1 VYMDKITEAISHFVG
16 LFEITLEQARLRK
29 AYDEFKAAQAVE
41 EETPELASQTVNVDA
56 GYNLK
61 DFVPSIEYSPVPP
74 KLVLSTPWSD
84 FQFVPPDIPAIPQPD
99 AAYPGFLLP
108 PEAYPMGSAPS
119 RLILPHIEPPGS
131 VAVLINQ
138 EVRLSDNDYTG
149 AGGHGLKFSPAA
161 ADHAAEMATLLG
173 AAADLSPIDDL
184 EMPGS
189 SEEIVAVIKTA
200 GERLNGYPEETD
212 GEADV
217 FVVKADVIEG
227 TYVNGQSV
235 DEAPKLDDHLPEK
248 HRRAEEEDEDEEEE
262 AEQPSYTPG
271 SGSIDID
278 VSVELEAGGNLLVN
292 SVAMANNWLQSPV
305 CAVMGDHVE
314 LNAIIQINVSC
325 DSDLVSSSINGWGL
339 NATDPTQGF
348 NIAMFKRIDPSAEA
362 AASQAKQGDFP
373 KHWVVTE
380 VEGDLLIMNW
390 IQQYTFMM
398 DNDVS
403 VLSSSGVKTLVT
415 AGANTAAN
423 DISLDELGFNY
434 DLIVVGGNIYDA
446 NIIHQLNVLLD
457 NDLIGAVDGFQTTG
471 EGAASTSDN
480 LLWNQ
485 ANIVNYGAGDRF
497 EAMSEAY
504 RKACESLQNGKADLS
519 DILNDGPFAGIGAIR
534 VLYISGDILNLQ
546 YIKQTTI
553 LGDSDQVALAMN
565 ALAHPEADWTI
576 STGTN
581 SLVNYAYIADVDST
595 GKTYVG
601 GGIYSDEILIQAEL
615 ISTGP
620 DLGGQN
626 PDVLVNEAV
635 AFLDDDMLAPEASQN
650 VAYPSLVPETYS
662 DPMQSVLA

>member
-1 VYMDKITEAISHFVG
+1 M
-16 LFEITLEQARLRK
+16 
-29 AYDEFKAAQAVE
+29 
-41 EETPELASQTVNVDA
+41 
-56 GYNLK
+56 
-61 DFVPSIEYSPVPP
+61 
-74 KLVLSTPWSD
+74 
-84 FQFVPPDIPAIPQPD
+84 
-99 AAYPGFLLP
+99 
-108 PEAYPMGSAPS
+108 
-119 RLILPHIEPPGS
+119 
-131 VAVLINQ
+131 AVLINQ

-519 DILNDGPFAGIGAIR
+519 DILNDGAFAGIGAIR

>member
-1 VYMDKITEAISHFVG
+1 MDKITEAISHFVG
-16 LFEITLEQARLRK
+16 LFEITLEQTRLRK
-29 AYDEFKAAQAVE
+29 AYDEFKALQAVE
-41 EETPELASQTVNVDA
+41 EERPELSSHTIDVEA
-56 GYNLK
+56 GYNLE
-61 DFVPSIEYSPVPP
+61 DFVPSIQYSPVPP
-74 KLVLSTPWSD
+74 KFVLTTPWSE
-84 FQFVPPDIPAIPQPD
+84 FQFAPPDIPAIPQPD
-99 AAYPGFLLP
+99 VVYPGLLLH
-108 PEAYPMGSAPS
+108 PEAPLMGSAPS

-138 EVRLSDNDYTG
+138 ELRLSDNDYVG
-149 AGGHGLKFSPAA
+149 AGGHGLKFSPEAA
-161 ADHAAEMATLLG
+161 NYGAEMAALLG

-189 SEEIVAVIKTA
+189 SEEIVTIIKTA
-200 GERLNGYPEETD
+200 GERLNGHPEESD

-248 HRRAEEEDEDEEEE
+248 HRRADEEEDEEGEP
-262 AEQPSYTPG
+262 EQPSYTPG
-271 SGSIDID
+271 SGGIDID

-292 SVAMANNWLQSPV
+292 SVSMANNWLQSPV

-314 LNAIIQINVSC
+314 LNAIVQINVSC

-348 NIAMFKRIDPSAEA
+348 NIAMFKRVDPSAEA
-362 AASQAKQGDFP
+362 AASKAKQGDFP
-373 KHWVVTE
+373 EHWVVTE

-390 IQQYTFMM
+390 IQQYTLMT

-403 VLSSSGVKTLVT
+403 ILSSSGVETLVT

-423 DISLDELGFNY
+423 DISLDELGFHY

-471 EGAASTSDN
+471 EGAASTSGN

-485 ANIVNYGAGDRF
+485 ANIVNYGAADRF

-504 RKACESLQNGKADLS
+504 RKACESLQNGNGDLS
-519 DILNDGPFAGIGAIR
+519 DILDDGPFAGIGALR

-546 YIKQTTI
+546 YVKQTTI

-620 DLGGQN
+620 DLGGQD
-626 PDVLVNEAV
+626 PDMLVNEAV
-635 AFLDDDMLAPEASQN
+635 AFLDDDMLAPEGSQN
-650 VAYPSLVPETYS
+650 VAYPSLVPESTYS